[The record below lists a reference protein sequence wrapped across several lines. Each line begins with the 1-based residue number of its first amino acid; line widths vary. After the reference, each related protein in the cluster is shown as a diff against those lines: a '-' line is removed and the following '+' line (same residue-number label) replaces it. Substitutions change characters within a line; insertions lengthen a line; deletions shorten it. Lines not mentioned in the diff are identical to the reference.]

1 MGAVVVINASS
12 RVVVVFI
19 FVPAKWEIDMMQVG
33 DREGYQRRVR
43 IWGEKGRDTHGLILA
58 VLIFSAMV
66 LVSVAGL
73 TD

>member
-43 IWGEKGRDTHGLILA
+43 I
-58 VLIFSAMV
+58 
-66 LVSVAGL
+66 
-73 TD
+73 